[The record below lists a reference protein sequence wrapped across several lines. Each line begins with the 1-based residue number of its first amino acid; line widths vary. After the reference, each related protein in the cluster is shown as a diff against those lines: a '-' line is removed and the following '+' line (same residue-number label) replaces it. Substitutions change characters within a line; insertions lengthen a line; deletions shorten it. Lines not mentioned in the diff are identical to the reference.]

1 MDKNYFWPA
10 SQEAQKKNNS
20 GGWRGG
26 GLAAARRSLLSRCC
40 ASFSSFNFF
49 FHCFLFK
56 LSNAQDL
63 QRLVASVNANGGAT
77 RVE

>member
-1 MDKNYFWPA
+1 MKMHSPEVRSKGA
-10 SQEAQKKNNS
+10 KEKQQRRGE
-20 GGWRGG
+20 GGG

-56 LSNAQDL
+56 LSNALDL

>member
-1 MDKNYFWPA
+1 MKMHSPEVRSKGA
-10 SQEAQKKNNS
+10 KEKQQR
-20 GGWRGG
+20 RGG
-26 GLAAARRSLLSRCC
+26 GGGSRRRSLLSRCC

-56 LSNAQDL
+56 LSNALDL
-63 QRLVASVNANGGAT
+63 QRLVASVDANGGAT